1 MAEVVH
7 KYKGKVVTQ
16 EELDKL
22 MPRKADWL
30 ESPSMA
36 SNTYT
41 EHNPLISEGCGVMK
55 GQVKEA
61 RKILAAHKIPGVV
74 VLDSGQMRFT
84 SRSGRREWLKVR
96 GLRDQDAGYGDG

>member
-1 MAEVVH
+1 MAEVVR

-22 MPRKADWL
+22 MPPKADWL

-41 EHNPLISEGCGVMK
+41 EHNPLISEGCGVHRSQVQETRQLIEK
-55 GQVKEA
+55 HRIQGAAVLDGGQV
-61 RKILAAHKIPGVV
+61 
-74 VLDSGQMRFT
+74 RFT
-84 SRSGRREWLKVR
+84 SRRARKEFLAMR
-96 GLRDQDAGYGDG
+96 GLRDMDGMYGD